1 MKTVSADQF
10 ESALK
15 EALNDYEKDVS
26 KEVTNAVVKVGRKV
40 PEYVKDAA
48 SKIGGTEYKNSFV
61 CKVNRKK
68 RLAEATIYSPKHYQL
83 THLLENGH
91 YLVYFGKPTGK
102 MTRAFPHWAQAEAK
116 AIEELEK
123 AVREAIQQ

>member
-1 MKTVSADQF
+1 MKTISADQF
-10 ESALK
+10 ETALKDALK
-15 EALNDYEKDVS
+15 EYEQDVS
-26 KEVTNAVVKVGRKV
+26 KEATNAVVKVGRKT

-48 SKIGGTEYKNSFV
+48 SRIGGTEYKNSFV
-61 CKVNRKK
+61 CKVSKKK

-102 MTRAFPHWAQAEAK
+102 MTRAFPHWAQAEEK
-116 AIEELEK
+116 AVEELER